1 MTTQSNSEQ
10 SRLERALANSEGFCQ
25 VLLDSALDCI
35 VCTDENAG
43 ITEFNAAAVRTFRIT
58 RQEALGQ
65 NWLELLLPLGARED
79 CRRQLLATTDGAEV
93 TLVANRIETVAVR
106 SDGKEFPA
114 EFTLTRVHNDHKVTF
129 VARVRDITARRK
141 AEEALLWLAAI
152 VESSQ
157 DAVIGKNLEGTVISW
172 NKGAEAMYGYAADEI
187 IGQSIT
193 CLVPPGRKNEVAH
206 ILEQLKMGCQ
216 IKQFETIRVSKDGR
230 LLNVSLSIS
239 PVQDTTG
246 RIIGASAIARDITAE
261 KCAQEALRKATE
273 TSIYSSPV
281 PIVAVDTNRRVTIWN
296 RAAEEVFGWSEQEL
310 MGKPLPFIPPDEA
323 EQAKRLHSRLL
334 AGETLTGIEVRRQ
347 KKDGSLVTVSISANP
362 LWDEH
367 HKVKGIIGFLNDM
380 TERKNA
386 EEALRRAE
394 EKYRSIFENAVEGI
408 YQATLDGKYLS
419 ANPALA
425 RMLGFDSPQQ
435 LIESRDD
442 IPQQEYINPH
452 QRSNFIKAVHENG
465 IVKNFEYE
473 AYRQDGKKVWL
484 TASARAVCDATG
496 KIRYLEGTVQ
506 DITERRELEQ
516 QVRQMQKIEAI
527 GRLAGGVAHDF
538 NNILMAISSYTEL
551 LERKTTEDAPRRY
564 VNEIANAVNRGS
576 ALTQGLLT
584 FSRKQLTSPKILD
597 LNELIA
603 RQMEMLKRLIPE
615 NIVLNFAPGSQIGNV
630 RADPS
635 QIEQAVMNL
644 VINARDAMPSG
655 GTVLVE
661 TQRAQLDSEDL
672 ETSDSADLRDCVLL
686 SVTDN
691 GCGMDAETKSHLFEP
706 FYTTKEQ
713 GKGTGLGLATVFGV
727 VKQSSGHIT
736 VWSEPD
742 NGTIFKIFLP
752 RVNEVPVPERLD
764 EPVESATNG
773 ETILL
778 VEDETAVREPAAEY
792 LSQCGYK
799 VLKAANGQQAL
810 DLVHKYNGRIDLLLT
825 DIVMPK
831 MSGVE
836 LSEKISSIHPETRVA
851 FMSGYSRDLLSNREL
866 QPNCVLLKKPFQLKA
881 LGQCIRQVLDR
892 KSAAASHS

>member
-1 MTTQSNSEQ
+1 
-10 SRLERALANSEGFCQ
+10 
-25 VLLDSALDCI
+25 
-35 VCTDENAG
+35 
-43 ITEFNAAAVRTFRIT
+43 
-58 RQEALGQ
+58 
-65 NWLELLLPLGARED
+65 
-79 CRRQLLATTDGAEV
+79 
-93 TLVANRIETVAVR
+93 
-106 SDGKEFPA
+106 
-114 EFTLTRVHNDHKVTF
+114 
-129 VARVRDITARRK
+129 
-141 AEEALLWLAAI
+141 
-152 VESSQ
+152 
-157 DAVIGKNLEGTVISW
+157 
-172 NKGAEAMYGYAADEI
+172 
-187 IGQSIT
+187 
-193 CLVPPGRKNEVAH
+193 
-206 ILEQLKMGCQ
+206 
-216 IKQFETIRVSKDGR
+216 
-230 LLNVSLSIS
+230 
-239 PVQDTTG
+239 
-246 RIIGASAIARDITAE
+246 
-261 KCAQEALRKATE
+261 
-273 TSIYSSPV
+273 
-281 PIVAVDTNRRVTIWN
+281 
-296 RAAEEVFGWSEQEL
+296 
-310 MGKPLPFIPPDEA
+310 
-323 EQAKRLHSRLL
+323 
-334 AGETLTGIEVRRQ
+334 
-347 KKDGSLVTVSISANP
+347 
-362 LWDEH
+362 
-367 HKVKGIIGFLNDM
+367 
-380 TERKNA
+380 
-386 EEALRRAE
+386 
-394 EKYRSIFENAVEGI
+394 
-408 YQATLDGKYLS
+408 
-419 ANPALA
+419 
-425 RMLGFDSPQQ
+425 
-435 LIESRDD
+435 
-442 IPQQEYINPH
+442 
-452 QRSNFIKAVHENG
+452 
-465 IVKNFEYE
+465 
-473 AYRQDGKKVWL
+473 
-484 TASARAVCDATG
+484 
-496 KIRYLEGTVQ
+496 
-506 DITERRELEQ
+506 
-516 QVRQMQKIEAI
+516 
-527 GRLAGGVAHDF
+527 
-538 NNILMAISSYTEL
+538 MAISSYTEL

-672 ETSDSADLRDCVLL
+672 ETSDSADFRDCVLL

-742 NGTIFKIFLP
+742 KGTIFKIFLP